1 MQGFDLPPLLIVFNC
16 DIIPL
21 LVDLLLNHV
30 CLIDIV
36 LIIVLIFQ
44 LQGVRSFK
52 VIRNLMLIRLFL
64 SEDDT
69 LAKVKHIIFLVKVDL
84 CDLGHP
90 LIQREHKVVL
100 SEASPL
106 LLISILTA

>member
-1 MQGFDLPPLLIVFNC
+1 
-16 DIIPL
+16 
-21 LVDLLLNHV
+21 
-30 CLIDIV
+30 
-36 LIIVLIFQ
+36 
-44 LQGVRSFK
+44 
-52 VIRNLMLIRLFL
+52 MLIRLFL

-69 LAKVKHIIFLVKVDL
+69 LAKVKHIILLVKVDL